1 MSKPGTYKVILHTSQ
16 VIKEVHDRTD
26 SASAEIAT
34 DILTRAI
41 MNAPKASGALVRSGR
56 LKKVGDSAYTVIF
69 GDNSVKYAYRRHE
82 ENKKNPQTLK
92 YLDKAGESVGRGD
105 LGKYFR

>member
-1 MSKPGTYKVILHTSQ
+1 MSKPGTYKVVLHTTE
-16 VIKEVHDRTD
+16 VIKEVHDKTD
-26 SASAEIAT
+26 GASAEIAT

-56 LKKVGDSAYTVIF
+56 VKRLSDSNYTVIF

-82 ENKKNPQTLK
+82 ENKKNPQTLH
-92 YLDKAGESVGRGD
+92 YLDNAGESVGRGN

>member
-1 MSKPGTYKVILHTSQ
+1 MPKANYKVILHTTKI
-16 VIKEVHDRTD
+16 VNEVHTHVDT
-26 SASAEIAT
+26 ASAEMAT

-41 MNAPKASGALVRSGR
+41 MNAPKESGALVRSGR
-56 LKKVGDSAYTVIF
+56 LKKVADGAYTVIF

-92 YLDKAGESVGRGD
+92 YLDKAGESVARGN